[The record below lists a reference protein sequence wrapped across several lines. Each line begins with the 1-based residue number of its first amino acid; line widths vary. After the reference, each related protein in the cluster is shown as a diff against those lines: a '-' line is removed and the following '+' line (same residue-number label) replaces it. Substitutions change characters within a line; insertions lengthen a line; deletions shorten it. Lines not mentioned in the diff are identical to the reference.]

1 MNDWMP
7 IHFKRNDTIFASLAM
22 LHERQNLA
30 HLLDDYLVHYFRKL
44 SPSIG
49 NFAFEVQQIIPIAV
63 LKDRCI
69 AFRLSVFLSGDWL
82 RGHGSGDAVVEGKF
96 PGEVAAP

>member
-1 MNDWMP
+1 
-7 IHFKRNDTIFASLAM
+7 M
-22 LHERQNLA
+22 LHERQNLV
-30 HLLDDYLVHYFRKL
+30 HLLDDCLLHYLRKL
-44 SPSIG
+44 PSSIG
-49 NFAFEVQQIIPIAV
+49 NFAFEVQQIVSIAA

-69 AFRLSVFLSGDWL
+69 AFRLSVYFSGDWL